1 MAKIT
6 NNYAMGILRAILC
19 VHVIL
24 VAVTARVLPL
34 HPYFNGQ
41 EKPITNIFDTS
52 NYGILQLGNGLART
66 PQMGWNSWNFFACD
80 INEEVI
86 KETADALVSTGL
98 AKLGYIYVNIDDC
111 WSELVRDSKGQ
122 LVPDSKTFPSG
133 IKSLADY
140 VHSKGLKLGIYSDA
154 GPFTC
159 QVRPGSL
166 FHESDDAKLFASWG
180 IDYLKYD
187 NCFNLDIEPEKRY
200 PPMRDA
206 LNATGSTIFY
216 SLCEWGVHDP
226 ALWAGKVGNSW
237 RTTDDINDS
246 WASMTTIADLN
257 DKWAAYAGPGGWND
271 PDMLEVGNGGMT
283 YQEYRAH
290 FSIWAL
296 MKAPLLIGCDV
307 RKMAAETF
315 EILSNEEV
323 IAVNQG
329 KIFLC
334 CSAAL
339 SSVHDVNVYGHGFV
353 VVLIHALALVSP
365 FTSLR
370 YHFCHSLWHRQ
381 VILFCL
387 QINLEFKEGKFIPTD
402 LMVVIKFGQAHFL
415 ANVWLLFYGIEVQ
428 KLPLLQPN
436 GLHLDLSLLPVSLL
450 KICGSTNMFQRI
462 PWPHSVLELMLTL
475 VKCTFSLHSQW
486 LAQQVK
492 WMPMISW
499 YNRSGWLMS
508 LVNLIT

>member
-1 MAKIT
+1 MAKIS
-6 NNYAMGILRAILC
+6 NMLIGILFVQAIS
-19 VHVIL
+19 

-34 HPYFNGQ
+34 HPYLNRQ

-52 NYGILQLGNGLART
+52 KYGILQLGNGLART

-80 INEEVI
+80 ISEDVI

-111 WSELVRDSKGQ
+111 WSEPQRDSKGQ
-122 LVPDSKTFPSG
+122 LVPDPQTFPSG
-133 IKSLADY
+133 IKALADY

-154 GPFTC
+154 GAFTC

-180 IDYLKYD
+180 VDYLKYD
-187 NCFNLDIEPEKRY
+187 NCFNLGIDPETRY

-206 LNATGSTIFY
+206 LNETGRTIFY

-257 DKWAAYAGPGGWND
+257 DKWAAFAGPGGWND
-271 PDMLEVGNGGMT
+271 PDMLEVGNGGMS
-283 YQEYRAH
+283 YHEYRAH

-307 RKMAAETF
+307 RNMTQETF

-323 IAVNQG
+323 IAVNQDSLG
-329 KIFLC
+329 VQGRKVYSYGPDGC
-334 CSAAL
+334 YQVWAGPL
-339 SSVHDVNVYGHGFV
+339 SGERLA
-353 VVLIHALALVSP
+353 VVLWNRGSKPATITAKWA
-365 FTSLR
+365 SL
-370 YHFCHSLWHRQ
+370 
-381 VILFCL
+381 
-387 QINLEFKEGKFIPTD
+387 
-402 LMVVIKFGQAHFL
+402 
-415 ANVWLLFYGIEVQ
+415 GIE
-428 KLPLLQPN
+428 
-436 GLHLDLSLLPVSLL
+436 SSTSVSIR
-450 KICGSTNMFQRI
+450 ICGRGVVEILLS
-462 PWPHSVLELMLTL
+462 HSSLMLYSVVPGCCCISFLWEFSRL
-475 VKCTFSLHSQW
+475 VAEL
-486 LAQQVK
+486 
-492 WMPMISW
+492 W
-499 YNRSGWLMS
+499 YFE
-508 LVNLIT
+508 